1 VKKRI
6 FSGYKVKNRIRQKSV
21 MNAKASPD
29 SSTTQR
35 PESPDAPVEIKI
47 PQRMVNLPVM
57 PSKKLLRKIALLF
70 VTAMALVAGGYFYSF
85 LQH

>member
-1 VKKRI
+1 MKKRI

-21 MNAKASPD
+21 MNPKASPD

-35 PESPDAPVEIKI
+35 PESTDAPVEIKI

-57 PSKKLLRKIALLF
+57 PSKRLLRKIVLL
-70 VTAMALVAGGYFYSF
+70 VLAVIALVAGGVYFS
-85 LQH
+85 L